1 MMSNYV
7 AYCEGF
13 SARLGADIDWFY
25 EYDDMEKIAHSLGR
39 GHAKMLTFK
48 EFSIE
53 FKKMT
58 AKIGRAHV

>member
-25 EYDDMEKIAHSLGR
+25 EYDDMAKIAHSLGR
-39 GHAKMLTFK
+39 GHVSVPTPKMLTFK

-58 AKIGRAHV
+58 AK